1 MAVNDIAV
9 QEFVNAIKEPPQD
22 TNKTYNA
29 TVSHIDEEGVVWV
42 NIHGS
47 DKETPT
53 ASTSTEVKRGDNVT
67 VQWRNNKLYIGGNYS
82 NPSAGFYSVQPSV
95 DFISELVDKDITVNS
110 INAAT
115 GYIGE
120 LTSEKITTGDIQAS
134 TGYIKDLKADNIT
147 AEDISASSGYIKELT
162 ADSVTAQDIK
172 SATGYIA
179 DLTAEHITA
188 ENIIA
193 DHATIDDLDA
203 NFAHISNGVIDNA
216 TINHANVI
224 DLNVDYA
231 QANLANIDQAV
242 INTEWVD
249 TIMVQSGL
257 ISHDG
262 AIFELDAIQVNASN
276 ITAGT
281 IDVERLIVTVEGE
294 KYLVHIDP
302 TTGTPSYEKLDG
314 DVIEDLTIT
323 ADKIVAGAITADK
336 ITTQNIIGSGGWINL
351 RNGTFAYADAGENNY
366 LKWNGSK
373 LQIKADEFILS
384 TGQNILDAIEAIGTY
399 FFAGIPTTEN
409 EPAVDWTTDNLKRQH
424 LRDVYYDTDSGKSYR
439 WSLSTEEALQDEN
452 GENLQDDDGFDLI
465 GGFAEARYAWIQIS
479 DSDLDNISDRLSV
492 AETQISQNR
501 DAIELKASQADLD
514 LATTRLTTAETTIN
528 QQAQAIALKAEASSV
543 YSKLEIDGKFH
554 EGLNIRT
561 TFSDTAVTLTVT
573 VVLAGVDVTDTYF
586 NGDFEWFYRLP
597 NGDVSVRGAGTSTYG
612 KSITIQKS
620 DMTYGQSIICVFTK
634 RAEEALT
641 DDNGDILLDQ
651 NDESLIGYVEVA

>member
-1 MAVNDIAV
+1 MVNDIAV
-9 QEFVNAIKEPPQD
+9 QDFVNAIKEEPQD

-29 TVSHIDEEGVVWV
+29 TVSHIDDEGVVWV
-42 NIHGS
+42 YLQGS
-47 DKETPT
+47 NKETPT
-53 ASTSTEVKRGDNVT
+53 ASTSTEVKKGDSVT

-82 NPSAGFYSVQPSV
+82 NPSAGVGTVMPSV
-95 DFISELVDKDITVNS
+95 DYVTEMIDKDITVNS

-115 GYIGE
+115 GYIGD
-120 LTSEKITTGDIQAS
+120 LTSKNITTENIVAS
-134 TGYIKDLKADNIT
+134 TGYIKDLTADNVT
-147 AEDISASSGYIKELT
+147 TESIK
-162 ADSVTAQDIK
+162 A
-172 SATGYIA
+172 ATGYIG
-179 DLTAEHITA
+179 DLEAEHITA
-188 ENIIA
+188 EDIAA
-193 DHATIDDLDA
+193 DHATVDNLDA
-203 NFAHISNGVIDNA
+203 NYAHITNGVIDNA
-216 TINHANVI
+216 TINHADVI
-224 DLNVDYA
+224 DLDVDYV
-231 QANLANIDQAV
+231 QADLANIDQAL

-257 ISHDG
+257 ISHEG
-262 AIFELDAIQVNASN
+262 TIFELDAIQVDASS
-276 ITAGT
+276 IKAGT
-281 IDVERLIVTVEGE
+281 IDVERLIVTVDGE

-336 ITTQNIIGSGGWINL
+336 ITTQNLIGSGGWINL

-384 TGQNILDAIEAIGTY
+384 TGQNILDAIEAIETY
-399 FFAGIPTTEN
+399 FLAGEPTLTN
-409 EPAVDWTTDNLKRQH
+409 EPAVDWTTDNLKNQH

-439 WSLSTEEALQDEN
+439 WSLSTEEALRDDNDEVLQDE
-452 GENLQDDDGFDLI
+452 QDLDLI
-465 GGFAEARYAWIQIS
+465 GGFTETRYSWIQIADGDIAS
-479 DSDLDNISDRLSV
+479 LSDRMST
-492 AETQISQNR
+492 AETQIAQNQTE
-501 DAIELKASQADLD
+501 IQLKASQADLD

-561 TFSDTAVTLTVT
+561 TFSDTAVTLTAT

-620 DMTYGQSIICVFTK
+620 NMTYGQSIICVFTK

-641 DDNGDILLDQ
+641 DDNGDALLDG

>member
-1 MAVNDIAV
+1 MAI
-9 QEFVNAIKEPPQD
+9 EENAIRELVGALSPGDAGQKS
-22 TNKTYNA
+22 NTYSA
-29 TVSHIDEEGVVWV
+29 IVSHIDNEGTVWV
-42 NIHGS
+42 ILAGS

-53 ASTSTEVKRGDNVT
+53 ASTSTEVKRGDAVT
-67 VQWRNNKLYIGGNYS
+67 VSWRDNKLYIGGNYS
-82 NPSAGFYSVQPSV
+82 NPSAGVTTVMPSL
-95 DFISELVDKDITVNS
+95 DFVSELVDKDITVNS

-115 GYIGE
+115 GYI
-120 LTSEKITTGDIQAS
+120 
-134 TGYIKDLKADNIT
+134 KDLTADNIT
-147 AEDISASSGYIKELT
+147 TETIKAT
-162 ADSVTAQDIK
+162 
-172 SATGYIA
+172 TGYIG
-179 DLTAEHITA
+179 DLTSEHITA
-188 ENIIA
+188 EDLVA
-193 DHATIDDLDA
+193 DHATVGNLDA
-203 NFAHISNGVIDNA
+203 NYAHITNGVIDNAKIGYADVENLDAHYARITNGIIDNA
-216 TINHANVI
+216 TINHADVI
-224 DLNVDYA
+224 DLDVDYV
-231 QANLANIDQAV
+231 QADLANIDQAV

-257 ISHDG
+257 ISHEG

-281 IDVERLIVTVEGE
+281 IDVERLIVTVGGE

-336 ITTQNIIGSGGWINL
+336 ITTQNIIGTGGWINL

-384 TGQNILDAIEAIGTY
+384 TGQNILDAIESIETY
-399 FFAGIPTTEN
+399 FLAGEPTLTN
-409 EPAVDWTTDNLKRQH
+409 EPAVDWTTDNLKNQH

-439 WSLSTEEALQDEN
+439 WSLSTEEALRDDNDEVLQDE
-452 GENLQDDDGFDLI
+452 EDLDLI
-465 GGFAEARYAWIQIS
+465 GGFTETRYSWIQIADGDIAS
-479 DSDLDNISDRLSV
+479 LSDRLST
-492 AETQISQNR
+492 AETQIAQNQTE
-501 DAIELKASQADLD
+501 IQLKASQADLD
-514 LATTRLTTAETTIN
+514 LATTRLTTAETTIS

-561 TFSDTAVTLTVT
+561 TFSDTAVTLTAT

-597 NGDVSVRGAGTSTYG
+597 NGDVSVNGMGTSTYG
-612 KSITIQKS
+612 KNITIQKS
-620 DMTYGQSIICVFTK
+620 NMTYGQSIICVFTK
-634 RAEEALT
+634 RAEEALM
-641 DDNGDILLDQ
+641 DENDDILLDQ

>member
-1 MAVNDIAV
+1 MV
-9 QEFVNAIKEPPQD
+9 ESNAIRELVGALSPDDEKKKSD
-22 TNKTYNA
+22 TYSA
-29 TVSHIDEEGVVWV
+29 VVSHIDEEGTVWV
-42 NIHGS
+42 ILAGS

-53 ASTSTEVKRGDNVT
+53 ASTSTEVKKGDSVT

-82 NPSAGFYSVQPSV
+82 NPSAGVGTVMPSV
-95 DFISELVDKDITVNS
+95 DFVTELIDKEITVNS
-110 INAAT
+110 INAASA
-115 GYIGE
+115 YIGD
-120 LTSEKITTGDIQAS
+120 LTSK
-134 TGYIKDLKADNIT
+134 N
-147 AEDISASSGYIKELT
+147 
-162 ADSVTAQDIK
+162 
-172 SATGYIA
+172 
-179 DLTAEHITA
+179 ITA
-188 ENIIA
+188 ENIAA
-193 DHATIDDLDA
+193 DHAAVDDLDA
-203 NFAHISNGVIDNA
+203 NFAHITNGVIDNAKIGYADVNDLNAHYASITNGVIDNA

-224 DLNVDYA
+224 DLDVDYV
-231 QANLANIDQAV
+231 QADLANIDQAL

-257 ISHDG
+257 ISHEG
-262 AIFELDAIQVNASN
+262 TIFELDAIQVDASS
-276 ITAGT
+276 IKAGT

-302 TTGTPSYEKLDG
+302 STGTPSYEKLDG

-351 RNGTFAYADAGENNY
+351 RNGTFSYADAGENNY

-384 TGQNILDAIEAIGTY
+384 TGQNILDAIEAIETY
-399 FFAGIPTTEN
+399 FLAGEPTLTN
-409 EPAVDWTTDNLKRQH
+409 EPAVDWTTDNLKNQH

-439 WSLSTEEALQDEN
+439 WSLSTEEALRDDNDEVLQDE
-452 GENLQDDDGFDLI
+452 QDLDLI
-465 GGFAEARYAWIQIS
+465 GGFTETRYSWIQIADGDIAS
-479 DSDLDNISDRLSV
+479 LSDRMST
-492 AETQISQNR
+492 AETQIAQNQTE
-501 DAIELKASQADLD
+501 IQLKASQADLD
-514 LATTRLTTAETTIN
+514 LATTRLSTAETTIN

-561 TFSDTAVTLTVT
+561 TFSDTAITLTAT

-586 NGDFEWFYRLP
+586 NGDFEWFYRSP
-597 NGDVSVRGAGTSTYG
+597 NGDVELKGAGLSYG
-612 KSITIQKS
+612 KSMTIQKS

-634 RAEEALT
+634 RAEEALM
-641 DDNGDILLDQ
+641 DENDDILLDQ